1 MKFFKIEYHST
12 VPPSQRDL
20 ATGATKTQYRNLN
33 CETPEQAIY
42 FENLRLEQ
50 HKNDWRAITA
60 EVVTTSP
67 QVAPITNDSNL

>member
-1 MKFFKIEYHST
+1 MQFFKIQYHST

-20 ATGATKTQYRNLN
+20 AVGATKTQYRNLN

-50 HKNDWRAITA
+50 HKNDWKAVAAELHNTKAKMKDEAIM
-60 EVVTTSP
+60 
-67 QVAPITNDSNL
+67 QG